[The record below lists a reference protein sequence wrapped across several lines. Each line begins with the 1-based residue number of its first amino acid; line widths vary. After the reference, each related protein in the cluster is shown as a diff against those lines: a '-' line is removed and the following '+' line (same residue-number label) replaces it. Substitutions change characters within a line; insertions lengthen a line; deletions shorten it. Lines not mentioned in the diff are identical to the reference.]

1 MTLLWVLPNLRS
13 VYLLGDVSEINLK
26 QLHVTERG
34 AVLFVENGVILMV
47 TTLKK
52 DEIECP

>member
-34 AVLFVENGVILMV
+34 VVLFVENGVILMV